1 MKKIVIFI
9 LLGIASFFLLWIYS
23 PEYASKVAKT
33 VIPKRFLEPALSNTE
48 YTHYETDFLEQ
59 LKLIH
64 GEYTVNDSCIY
75 TYSTLINNYNIVVN
89 TKGKVNFY
97 VNIDTSIIQI
107 NNNSKTFLID
117 TSGIKLQYF
126 VSDYSID
133 YHYSDGFKPSE
144 MDMKLRMADCNA
156 AFEKNIENSSQL
168 TRAKK
173 SLDDLINN
181 QLIFLIQKGY
191 ENKSAAN

>member
-1 MKKIVIFI
+1 MKKVIVFI
-9 LLGIASFFLLWIYS
+9 LLGVASFFLLQIYS
-23 PEYASKVAKT
+23 PEYASKIVKT

-144 MDMKLRMADCNA
+144 MDTKLRMADCNA
-156 AFEKNIENSSQL
+156 AFEKNIENSFQL

-191 ENKSAAN
+191 ENKSAFN